1 MWKKRLNVFT
11 VRRNVFCVRKRKGAH
26 SLDIIEEKTQCSM
39 LSVEQDLF
47 QSNAYG
53 RHPCGLRH
61 GMADPEVKTSQM
73 RFSGPN
79 SSWLNQ

>member
-1 MWKKRLNVFT
+1 MFT
-11 VRRNVFCVRKRKGAH
+11 VRRNVFCVRKKKGAH
-26 SLDIIEEKTQCSM
+26 SIDIIEEKTQHSV

-53 RHPCGLRH
+53 RHPCDLRH
-61 GMADPEVKTSQM
+61 AVADPKVKTLQT
-73 RFSGPN
+73 RFSGLN